1 MLKAIALALT
11 ILTFANAPTQAQYS
25 DNYFEVGATGGI
37 ATYSGDLGGYFS
49 QGNLG
54 PMAGI
59 MAKYNIG
66 KFLAFRGA
74 FNWSLLQAADKNYSD
89 SRKYRNL
96 SFSSHLFEMGVMAE
110 FNILGYHPRALES
123 PLSPYLLVGIT
134 GFYFSPYTYSAT
146 DERVSL
152 PDQKTEGQAYS
163 NIQMAI
169 PMGIGLKYALN
180 SHWGLSIEAGLRMTA
195 TDYLDDVSG
204 LYPTTYTSAYSDRT
218 IELYQNADAKTIAE
232 LDSYLR
238 TRSAARGDNS
248 TRDWF
253 LFLNVGVHYYFIDE
267 GLAGATRYGKSKKGC
282 KGAGF

>member
-11 ILTFANAPTQAQYS
+11 ILAFANAPTQAQYS

-66 KFLAFRGA
+66 KYLAFRGA
-74 FNWSLLQAADKNYSD
+74 FNWGILQAADKNYSD

-96 SFSSHLFEMGVMAE
+96 SFNSHVFEMGAMAE

-123 PLSPYLLVGIT
+123 PISPYVFLGIT

-152 PDQKTEGQAYS
+152 PDQKTEGQSYS
-163 NIQMAI
+163 KIQMAI

-180 SHWGLSIEAGLRMTA
+180 SWWGLSFEAGVRMTT

-204 LYPTTYTSAYSDRT
+204 LYPNTYTSAYSDRT
-218 IELYQNADAKTIAE
+218 VELYQNANAQTITE
-232 LDSYLR
+232 LDNYLR

-248 TRDWF
+248 PRDWY
-253 LFLNVGVHYYFIDE
+253 LFINVGVHYYFIDE
-267 GLAGATRYGKSKKGC
+267 GLAGATRYGRSKKGC